1 MQINLK
7 VHIGKNSFKNVLSP
21 VITVGTFD
29 GVHKGHQKI
38 ITRIKSI
45 ANETDGESVL
55 LTFDPHPRKIL
66 FSDENSLM
74 LINTLKE
81 KIILL
86 DKLGLDHLIIYP
98 FSIEFS
104 RISPTSYVRDLLV
117 NELNISTLV
126 IGYDHHFG
134 RNREGN
140 FNLLQELSTVY
151 DFNLEEIN
159 AQEIN
164 EIKISSTKI
173 RTALSIGDI
182 EKANDYSGHNF
193 SICGTVIEGN
203 KLGRE
208 IGFPT
213 ANIMISDKDKIIP
226 ANGVYAV
233 NICTEEIWHKGM
245 MNIGYKPTINKNNT
259 EISQEVHI
267 FNFNKDLY
275 GKEIII
281 EFKTCIRKEKTFSD
295 LNSLKKQLI
304 KDKQDA
310 LQLLK

>member
-45 ANETDGESVL
+45 ANETGGESVL
-55 LTFDPHPRKIL
+55 LTFDPHPRKVL

-81 KIILL
+81 KIHLL
-86 DKLGLDHLIIYP
+86 DNLGLDHLIIYP
-98 FSIEFS
+98 FSKEFS

-151 DFNLEEIN
+151 DFNLEEIT

-173 RTALSIGDI
+173 RTALSIGEI
-182 EKANDYSGHNF
+182 EKANGYLGHKF

-259 EISQEVHI
+259 QISKEVHI

-275 GKEIII
+275 DKEIVV
-281 EFKTCIRKEKTFSD
+281 EFIACIRKEKKFPD
-295 LNSLKKQLI
+295 LDSLNKQLI